1 VEIRAKEAPPK
12 LVPGRQLALFDEAVA
27 APERALGDPH
37 VTSDGPHRSN
47 GVHARLTLGEAA
59 RIIREAV
66 KDKSY
71 RKTPLGQLVG
81 RYLRW
86 FRNEYGATDST
97 IRDYEAV
104 LARMSLLLADR
115 EPLEVSTEDLRE
127 VIDTWAMRHARTRAK
142 VTSVIRAFW
151 VWAEEEGHVPF
162 SPASKIRRPRAPR
175 KTAPLLPAHVDEL
188 LLRCTRTSRDRL
200 ALLVLLDCGVR
211 RGELAGIRV
220 RDFDP
225 ERRQLTVFGK
235 GQKERIVPLR
245 GRIVMAL
252 RTYLGEPLEFV
263 ERRPEPDDYVL
274 YPEKRT
280 PDRRVYWAD
289 PKKAC
294 ASNTVHRW
302 WYRMLEQ
309 SGLVGHGV
317 RSGLNMHRARH
328 VRDRATPGRR
338 RRGRVAG
345 ARPQR
350 SLDDPGD
357 LRPPGSARP

>member
-1 VEIRAKEAPPK
+1 M
-12 LVPGRQLALFDEAVA
+12 
-27 APERALGDPH
+27 
-37 VTSDGPHRSN
+37 
-47 GVHARLTLGEAA
+47 
-59 RIIREAV
+59 

-115 EPLEVSTEDLRE
+115 EPLEVSTEDIRE

-188 LLRCTRTSRDRL
+188 LLDCSRTARDRL

-211 RGELAGIRV
+211 RAELAGIRIC
-220 RDFDP
+220 DFDLA
-225 ERRQLTVFGK
+225 RQQLTVFGK
-235 GQKERIVPLR
+235 GQKERVIPLR

-252 RTYLGEPLEFV
+252 RAYLGEPLEFV
-263 ERRPEPDDYVL
+263 GRRPEPDDYLL

-280 PDRRVYWAD
+280 PDRRVYW
-289 PKKAC
+289 P
-294 ASNTVHRW
+294 TR
-302 WYRMLEQ
+302 
-309 SGLVGHGV
+309 
-317 RSGLNMHRARH
+317 RSRARP
-328 VRDRATPGRR
+328 TLCT
-338 RRGRVAG
+338 AG
-345 ARPQR
+345 GTECSSRLA
-350 SLDDPGD
+350 SSAMA
-357 LRPPGSARP
+357 SARV